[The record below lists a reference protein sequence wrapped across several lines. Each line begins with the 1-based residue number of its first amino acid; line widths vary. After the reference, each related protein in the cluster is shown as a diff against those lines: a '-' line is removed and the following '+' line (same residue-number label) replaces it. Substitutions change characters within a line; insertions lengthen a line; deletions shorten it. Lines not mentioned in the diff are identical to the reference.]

1 MDIIKQL
8 NWRYATKQFDSS
20 KKLTND
26 QLNLILEATNLSA
39 SSYGLQPYQII
50 VVENQEIREKLK
62 DAAWGQPQ
70 LTDASQIIIFAAKT
84 NLEDK
89 DVDAFIQLVSEV
101 RGVPVDSLVDY
112 SSMMKGS
119 MANLSNDE
127 KTVWAAKQTYIA
139 LGQLLTTCALNNI
152 DTCPMEGFNHEEFDN
167 ILGLKEKN
175 LTSVVMAAVGFR
187 SETDK
192 YQHLPK
198 VRKPINEMVI
208 TY

>member
-20 KKLTND
+20 KKLTKD

-62 DAAWGQPQ
+62 EAAWGQTQ
-70 LTDASQIIIFAAKT
+70 LTDASQVIIFAAKT
-84 NLEDK
+84 DLDDK
-89 DVDAFIQLVSEV
+89 DVDAFIQLVSQL
-101 RGVPVDSLVDY
+101 RGVPVDSLLDY

-119 MANLSNDE
+119 MANLSNE
-127 KTVWAAKQTYIA
+127 QKTIWTGKQTYIA
-139 LGQLLTTCALNNI
+139 LGQLLTTCAINNI
-152 DTCPMEGFNHEEFDN
+152 DACPMEGFNHDEFDK
-167 ILGLKEKN
+167 ILGLKERN
-175 LTSVVMAAVGFR
+175 LTSMVMATVGFR
-187 SETDK
+187 SEEDK